1 MCFCKTGTGDL
12 TGSIGG
18 AETKIPAVS
27 SDIDESQA
35 KLSGAKGDLKQ
46 AQADRSAAKDAIA
59 QATAMREK
67 EAAVF
72 AKYKSEH
79 DANIAAIL
87 KAVDALEK
95 GVAGSFLQSAAA
107 DVLRNIV
114 MKSDLPEMDQ
124 ETVTAFLSQ
133 SSEYAP
139 QSGEI
144 IGILKQ
150 MGDTM
155 AANLASATSE
165 EEAAIKTFDG
175 LVQAKKQEIEA
186 LTSTVEGKT
195 KQIGDLGVSIVRMQD
210 DLAETQA
217 TRAEELV
224 ALADTIKVLND
235 DEALDLFKKALPSLL

>member
-1 MCFCKTGTGDL
+1 MSYCTTGTGDL

-27 SDIDESQA
+27 SDIDESDA

-46 AQADRSAAKDAIA
+46 AQTDRTAAQDAIA

-67 EAAVF
+67 EAAAF

-79 DANIAAIL
+79 DTNIAAIA

-95 GVAGSFLQSAAA
+95 GVAGSFWQSPAAS
-107 DVLRNIV
+107 VLRRVV
-114 MKSDLPEMDQ
+114 MKSDIPEIDQ
-124 ETVTAFLSQ
+124 ETITAFLSQ

-144 IGILKQ
+144 IGILKE

-155 AANLASATSE
+155 AANLAAATSDE
-165 EEAAIKTFDG
+165 KAAIATFDG
-175 LVQAKKQEIEA
+175 LVKAKKKEIEA
-186 LTSTVEGKT
+186 LTSTVEAKT
-195 KQIGDLGVSIVRMQD
+195 KQIGELGVSIVRMQD

-217 TRAEELV
+217 TLAEDK
-224 ALADTIKVLND
+224 AFLADLSK
-235 DEALDLFKKALPSLL
+235 S

>member
-1 MCFCKTGTGDL
+1 MG
-12 TGSIGG
+12 
-18 AETKIPAVS
+18 
-27 SDIDESQA
+27 
-35 KLSGAKGDLKQ
+35 KQ
-46 AQADRSAAKDAIA
+46 AQADRTAAKDAIA
-59 QATAMREK
+59 EATALREK

-79 DANIAAIL
+79 DTNIAAIA

-95 GVAGSFLQSAAA
+95 GMAGTFLQTPAAS
-107 DVLRNIV
+107 VLRRVV
-114 MKSDLPEMDQ
+114 MKSDLPEIDQ

-165 EEAAIKTFDG
+165 EDAAIKTFDG
-175 LVQAKKQEIEA
+175 LVQ
-186 LTSTVEGKT
+186 
-195 KQIGDLGVSIVRMQD
+195 
-210 DLAETQA
+210 
-217 TRAEELV
+217 
-224 ALADTIKVLND
+224 
-235 DEALDLFKKALPSLL
+235 